1 MIQRS
6 RWIIANLFFFFIEL
20 YLRIYIYIFFKYNSI
35 KRKRKEGQRCIGPL
49 IHLDIWD
56 KDLRGERR
64 GNDKGLVS
72 LTKNSITSNVMS
84 KKVYMPRDKGF
95 VSLTKNSITSNVM
108 NKKVPCIEWAMGCV
122 CIYIYSLNI
131 IQ

>member
-1 MIQRS
+1 M
-6 RWIIANLFFFFIEL
+6 
-20 YLRIYIYIFFKYNSI
+20 
-35 KRKRKEGQRCIGPL
+35 

-122 CIYIYSLNI
+122 CIYIYI
-131 IQ
+131 P